1 ELNENGKK
9 LLVSSRGQMWI
20 APSKPGGR
28 IVPLTQ
34 PDGIRR
40 RSPVFSPDGNKIAC
54 ITDET
59 GEQEIALYDAK
70 GKDKPK
76 VMTDRKKG
84 WVFDPTW
91 AADGKH
97 IAYAEMTG
105 ALLVIDVD
113 KSDVKEVD
121 QDKNWEITEYNF
133 SSDGKWLAY
142 VKAEDTQVRSIYLYE
157 VATGN

>member
-1 ELNENGKK
+1 YAIAGDLWIYDVSARDEHKIDITLPSDRIRQQPRVEDAAKTLDKYDLDDKGKK

-28 IVPLTQ
+28 IAPMTQ

-76 VMTDRKKG
+76 GPTDRKKG
-84 WVFDPTW
+84 WVFEPTW

-97 IAYAEMTG
+97 IAYAEMT
-105 ALLVIDVD
+105 
-113 KSDVKEVD
+113 
-121 QDKNWEITEYNF
+121 
-133 SSDGKWLAY
+133 
-142 VKAEDTQVRSIYLYE
+142 
-157 VATGN
+157 